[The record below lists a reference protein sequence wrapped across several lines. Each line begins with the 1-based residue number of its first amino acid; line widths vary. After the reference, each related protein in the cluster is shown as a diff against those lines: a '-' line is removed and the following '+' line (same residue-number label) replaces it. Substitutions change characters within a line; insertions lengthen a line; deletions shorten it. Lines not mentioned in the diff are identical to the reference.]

1 MSFELR
7 SPSPNTSISS
17 VKTADQIKGL
27 MKSEPSITISQMA
40 IALGLTQRGVE
51 KAIKK
56 LKENGEVERE
66 DGKKGG
72 HWKVIK

>member
-1 MSFELR
+1 
-7 SPSPNTSISS
+7 
-17 VKTADQIKGL
+17 

-51 KAIKK
+51 IAIKK